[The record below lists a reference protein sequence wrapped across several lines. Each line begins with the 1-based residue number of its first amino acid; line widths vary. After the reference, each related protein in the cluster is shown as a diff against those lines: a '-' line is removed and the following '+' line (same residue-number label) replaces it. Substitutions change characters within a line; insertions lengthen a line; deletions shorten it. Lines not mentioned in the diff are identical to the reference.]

1 MSVDIYNYMLA
12 PPLPVAAGGGQPPT
26 AREAAQGAR
35 ARSRRSTGGRSAP
48 GGRPEDDGCQSVG
61 HAVPLLHLACLLLR
75 RGLASVV
82 TFLTTPRDA
91 PFIHA
96 DVPSTAA
103 IIKHGGRLGL
113 RRGPVGV

>member
-1 MSVDIYNYMLA
+1 
-12 PPLPVAAGGGQPPT
+12 
-26 AREAAQGAR
+26 
-35 ARSRRSTGGRSAP
+35 
-48 GGRPEDDGCQSVG
+48 
-61 HAVPLLHLACLLLR
+61 VPLLHLACLLLR